1 MMKRVRIFTKMI
13 LLTALICVC
22 LTGCGKSTAV
32 TLPFEAAD
40 VARIEM
46 YRFVVPA
53 SAEKKEITEPE
64 EIADVYSTF
73 SNLKVTDKET
83 EPLTG
88 STVTSFRF
96 RLLDGTSYEIIY
108 NAEGVKSGRVQL
120 GEETKDYFTSA
131 DIGSLWENC
140 QEEAVKVDEA
150 ELPAYP

>member
-1 MMKRVRIFTKMI
+1 MGSTVF
-13 LLTALICVC
+13 ALCFCVC
-22 LTGCGKSTAV
+22 LFFNRVIQHIDDAGKSRNHGEQNCTAQS
-32 TLPFEAAD
+32 LIKQNCA
-40 VARIEM
+40 
-46 YRFVVPA
+46 
-53 SAEKKEITEPE
+53 
-64 EIADVYSTF
+64 
-73 SNLKVTDKET
+73 DKET

-96 RLLDGTSYEIIY
+96 RLLDGTNYEIIY

>member
-1 MMKRVRIFTKMI
+1 MMRVRIFTQMI
-13 LLTALICVC
+13 LLTALICIC

-32 TLPFEAAD
+32 TLPFEAA
-40 VARIEM
+40 ARIEM

-96 RLLDGTSYEIIY
+96 CLLDGTNYEIIY
-108 NAEGVKSGRVQL
+108 NAGGVKSGRVQL

-131 DIGSLWENC
+131 DIGSLWKNC
-140 QEEAVKVDEA
+140 QEEAVKADES
-150 ELPAYP
+150 ELPAHS

>member
-13 LLTALICVC
+13 LLTALICIC

-96 RLLDGTSYEIIY
+96 RLLDGTNYEIIY
-108 NAEGVKSGRVQL
+108 NAGGVKSGRVQL

-140 QEEAVKVDEA
+140 QEEAVKADES
-150 ELPAYP
+150 ELPV